1 MSYISVNTDVYIDD
15 ILEELDTDDL
25 IDELKR
31 RGQDYNTYG
40 VDGDEMRN
48 LLEKIWLNRR
58 NGKDYQ
64 ADLDKLIYGILGK
77 VI

>member
-31 RGQDYNTYG
+31 RGHDYNTHG